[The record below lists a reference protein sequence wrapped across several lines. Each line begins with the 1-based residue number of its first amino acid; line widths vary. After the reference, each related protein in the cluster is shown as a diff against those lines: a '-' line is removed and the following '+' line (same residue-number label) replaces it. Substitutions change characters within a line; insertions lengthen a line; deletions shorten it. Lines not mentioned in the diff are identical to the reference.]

1 MRQFGLNSICGINT
15 RNAGTDNKNVK
26 VGAGAHGVPSLS
38 VVRRVR
44 LDMNR
49 VVVLGSS
56 KI

>member
-15 RNAGTDNKNVK
+15 RNSGTDNKNVK

-38 VVRRVR
+38 VIRRVR